1 MKIILLEKIEK
12 LGKLGDIVTVKS
24 GYARNFLLPFG
35 KAIRANK
42 DNMKKFESEKEE
54 RIKLNE
60 ELKSKAITLS
70 KSLDNISITIIRAA
84 SEAGQLYGSVSTK
97 DICNALEKEN
107 HKINK
112 QQIILNNTIKTLGLY
127 SIKVMLH
134 PEVICIVEIN
144 VARSIDEA
152 KTQKKIGKALID
164 EENKTDDS
172 KSPQSIDEDN
182 NEKKEIFD
190 QKNNISDESKKNID
204 ADGSKKKKT
213 IDQEKNMSDERKKTI
228 NKNSTQSSDNQKKEN

>member
-12 LGKLGDIVTVKS
+12 LGKLGDVVTVKS

-97 DICNALEKEN
+97 DISNALEKEN
-107 HKINK
+107 HKIHK

-152 KTQKKIGKALID
+152 KTQKKIGKALIE

-172 KSPQSIDEDN
+172 KSLQSIDEDN

-190 QKNNISDESKKNID
+190 QKNNISDESKK
-204 ADGSKKKKT
+204 KKT
-213 IDQEKNMSDERKKTI
+213 IDQEKNMSDESKKKI
-228 NKNSTQSSDNQKKEN
+228 NKNST

>member
-12 LGKLGDIVTVKS
+12 LGKLGDVVTVKS

-97 DICNALEKEN
+97 DISNALEKED

-152 KTQKKIGKALID
+152 KTQKKIGKALIE

-172 KSPQSIDEDN
+172 KSLQSIDEDN

-190 QKNNISDESKKNID
+190 QKNNISDESKK
-204 ADGSKKKKT
+204 KKT
-213 IDQEKNMSDERKKTI
+213 IDQEKNMSDESKKKI
-228 NKNSTQSSDNQKKEN
+228 NKNST